1 MFNDDEFLDWL
12 IRHNNAESEG
22 MEQNNIRNY
31 MRFTD
36 FSVLYTHFAY
46 IDVAEYYA
54 DDFIRKRKIHIK
66 FGKEMTH
73 PDHGYR
79 IIFCKI
85 PKWQEHK
92 FMLAM
97 EELKDKML
105 ICGHTDYLDICKH
118 ITEYMNKQ

>member
-12 IRHNNAESEG
+12 IRHNNTESEG
-22 MEQNNIRNY
+22 MERNSIRNY

-36 FSVLYTHFAY
+36 FSVFYTHFAY

-92 FMLAM
+92 FALAM

-105 ICGHTDYLDICKH
+105 ICGHTDYIDICKH
-118 ITEYMNKQ
+118 ITEYMNK